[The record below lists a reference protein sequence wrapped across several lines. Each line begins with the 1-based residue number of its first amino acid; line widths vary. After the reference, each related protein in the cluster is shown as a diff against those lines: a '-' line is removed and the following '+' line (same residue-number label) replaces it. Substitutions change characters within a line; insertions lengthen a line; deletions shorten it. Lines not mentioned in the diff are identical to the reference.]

1 MSHHFQSASKI
12 FWVWLLIGSV
22 AASPVLAQS
31 LATTAPNTQGPPS
44 GVVRRLSIDD
54 AVRLALEQNLDI
66 QVDRLNPQISD
77 LDIAQAR
84 AAWTPSVSATLAT
97 VGTDSPVSSF
107 LVAAEG
113 GANKSSD
120 RRFSTGLGYSQLFP
134 WGGNASLSWDS
145 FRSTSNSLFT
155 NFNPT
160 LRSNM
165 VFDYTQPLLR
175 NREIDSARQQLLV
188 TRKNREISDVQ
199 FRETVVTTTRNV
211 KNAYWDL
218 AYAVASLAVNQ
229 QSLDLARQ
237 SLRNTRSRVEIGT
250 MAPIDIVEADA
261 EVATREEAVIVAEAT
276 IGQAEDRLKSLVLDP
291 ATPDFWNIKL
301 ELADVNPYQVQAIDL
316 EAAIRTALDKRT
328 DLRQARKTLESSD
341 INIRYARNQTLPDVD
356 LQVNYGLTGLGGTQF
371 ERDPT
376 RGFPGP
382 VVNQFNR
389 GFGSV
394 LGDLFTNN
402 YPNWTVSVTVGYP
415 VGVANA
421 EANLARARLQY
432 SQSQVQIKNIEL
444 QVVTQVRDVARQA
457 NSNAKRVDTTRVS
470 RQLNERR
477 LEAEEKKFA
486 AGTSTSFF
494 VFQAQRDL
502 SQARNNELRALL
514 DYNKSLVD
522 FETVQESAIGG
533 GGGVITVAGSGAIPG
548 GPAARTTA
556 TQVGQGQVQGF

>member
-1 MSHHFQSASKI
+1 MSYHFFSASK
-12 FWVWLLIGSV
+12 FVLVWLLMGGV
-22 AASPVLAQS
+22 LTGPVLAQGPAGAAS
-31 LATTAPNTQGPPS
+31 TTQPTAT
-44 GVVRRLSIDD
+44 GVVRKISIDD

-84 AAWTPSVSATLAT
+84 AAWTPEVSATVAT
-97 VGTDSPVSSF
+97 IGSDSPVNSF

-113 GANKSSD
+113 GATKTTD

-134 WGGNASLSWDS
+134 WGGNASLAWDS
-145 FRSTSNSLFT
+145 LRSTSNSLFT

-160 LRSNM
+160 LRSNLA
-165 VFDYTQPLLR
+165 FDYTQPLLR

-199 FRETVVTTTRNV
+199 FRDTVVTTTRNV

-218 AYAVASLAVNQ
+218 AYARASLTVSQ
-229 QSLDLARQ
+229 QTLDLARQ

-250 MAPIDIVEADA
+250 MAPIDIVQADA
-261 EVATREEAVIVAEAT
+261 EVADREEAVIVAEAA
-276 IGQAEDRLKSLVLDP
+276 IGEAEDRLKSLVLDP
-291 ATPDFWNIKL
+291 TTPDFWNIRF
-301 ELADVNPYQVQAIDL
+301 ELVDVNPYQVQAIDL
-316 EAAIRTALDKRT
+316 DAAVRAALDKRT
-328 DLRQARKTLESSD
+328 DLAQARKTLESSD
-341 INIRYARNQTLPDVD
+341 INIRYARNQILPDVN
-356 LQVNYGLTGLGGTQF
+356 LQVNYGLAGLGGTEF
-371 ERDPT
+371 LRGP
-376 RGFPGP
+376 GFPGP
-382 VVNQFNR
+382 VINEINR

-394 LGDLFTNN
+394 LGDLFANN
-402 YPNWTVSVTVGYP
+402 FPNWTVSRTVGYP
-415 VGVANA
+415 IGVASA

-432 SQSQVQIKNIEL
+432 SQSQVQIKNMEL
-444 QVVTQVRDVARQA
+444 QVVTQVRDVARQV
-457 NSNAKRVDTTRVS
+457 NTNAKRIDTTRVS

-502 SQARNNELRALL
+502 AEARNNELRALL

-533 GGGVITVAGSGAIPG
+533 GGGTITVAGSGVIPG
-548 GPAARTTA
+548 GGAVRTTA
-556 TQVGQGQVQGF
+556 TQTVQGQFGGF

>member
-1 MSHHFQSASKI
+1 MSDHFLPVSRLVS
-12 FWVWLLIGSV
+12 VWLLLGSV
-22 AASPVLAQS
+22 LTSPLMAQAPAASASTQPAPVG
-31 LATTAPNTQGPPS
+31 T
-44 GVVRRLSIDD
+44 VRRVSIDD

-66 QVDRLNPQISD
+66 QVNRLNPQISD

-84 AAWTPSVSATLAT
+84 AAWTPEVSANIAT
-97 VGTDSPVSSF
+97 VGSDSPVNSF

-113 GANKSSD
+113 GATKTSD
-120 RRFSTGLGYSQLFP
+120 RRFTTGLGYSQLFP
-134 WGGNASLSWDS
+134 WGGNTSLSWDS

-160 LRSNM
+160 LRSNV

-175 NREIDSARQQLLV
+175 NREIDASRQQLQV
-188 TRKNREISDVQ
+188 TRKNREMSDVQ
-199 FRETVVTTTRNV
+199 FREVVVNTTRNV
-211 KNAYWDL
+211 KNAFWDL
-218 AYAVASLAVNQ
+218 AYARASLNVNQ

-261 EVATREEAVIVAEAT
+261 EVADREEAVIVAEAA
-276 IGQAEDRLKSLVLDP
+276 IEQAQDRLKALVLDP
-291 ATPDFWNIKL
+291 ATPDFWNIRF
-301 ELADVNPYQVQAIDL
+301 ELVDVNPYQPQAIDL
-316 EAAIRTALDKRT
+316 DAAVRAALDKRT
-328 DLRQARKTLESSD
+328 DLAQARKTLESSD
-341 INIRYARNQTLPDVD
+341 INLRYAKNQTLPDLN
-356 LQVNYGLTGLGGTQF
+356 LQVNYGLTGLGGTEF
-371 ERDPT
+371 LRGP
-376 RGFPGP
+376 GFPGP
-382 VVNQFNR
+382 VINQINR

-394 LGDLFTNN
+394 MGDLFANN
-402 YPNWTVSVTVGYP
+402 FPNWTVSLNVGYP
-415 VGVANA
+415 IGVATE
-421 EANLARARLQY
+421 EANLARSRLQY

-444 QVVTQVRDVARQA
+444 QIVTQVRDVARQV
-457 NSNAKRVDTTRVS
+457 NTNAKRIDTTRAS

-502 SQARNNELRALL
+502 SEARNNELRALL

-533 GGGVITVAGSGAIPG
+533 GGGTITVAGSGVAPTAPSVRSTAIQ
-548 GPAARTTA
+548 T
-556 TQVGQGQVQGF
+556 GQGQFQGF

>member
-1 MSHHFQSASKI
+1 MSHHYRLVWISL
-12 FWVWLLIGSV
+12 WLLIGSLSTTPLEAQAPAGTTPAAQV
-22 AASPVLAQS
+22 APAGA
-31 LATTAPNTQGPPS
+31 
-44 GVVRRLSIDD
+44 VRRISIDD

-84 AAWTPSVSATLAT
+84 AVWTPEVSATLAT
-97 VGTDSPVSSF
+97 VGSDSPVNSF

-113 GANKSSD
+113 GATKTSD
-120 RRFSTGLGYSQLFP
+120 RRFTTGLGYSQLFP
-134 WGGNASLSWDS
+134 WGGNAGLSWDS
-145 FRSTSNSLFT
+145 YRATSNSLFT

-160 LRSNM
+160 LRSNFA
-165 VFDYTQPLLR
+165 FDYTQPLLR
-175 NREIDSARQQLLV
+175 NREIDSARQQLQV

-199 FRETVVTTTRNV
+199 FRETVVNTTRNV
-211 KNAYWDL
+211 KNAFWDL
-218 AYAVASLAVNQ
+218 AYARASLTVNQ

-261 EVATREEAVIVAEAT
+261 EVADREEAVIVAEAA
-276 IGQAEDRLKSLVLDP
+276 IEQAQDRLKALVLDP
-291 ATPDFWNIKL
+291 ATPDFWNIRF
-301 ELADVNPYQVQAIDL
+301 ELVDVNPYQSQPIDL
-316 EAAIRTALDKRT
+316 DAAVRAALDKRT
-328 DLRQARKTLESSD
+328 DLAQARKTLESSD
-341 INIRYARNQTLPDVD
+341 INIRYARNQTLPDVN
-356 LQVNYGLTGLGGTQF
+356 LQVNYGLTGLGGTEF
-371 ERDPT
+371 LRGP
-376 RGFPGP
+376 GFPGP
-382 VVNQFNR
+382 VINQINR

-394 LGDLFTNN
+394 LGDLFKNDF
-402 YPNWTVSVTVGYP
+402 PNWTVSLTVGYP
-415 VGVANA
+415 IGVAST

-444 QVVTQVRDVARQA
+444 QVVTQVRDVARQVNT
-457 NSNAKRVDTTRVS
+457 NSKRIDTTRVS

-502 SQARNNELRALL
+502 AEARNNELLALL

-533 GGGVITVAGSGAIPG
+533 GGGTITVASSGVVPTAPSVRATAIQ
-548 GPAARTTA
+548 T
-556 TQVGQGQVQGF
+556 GQGQVGGF

>member
-1 MSHHFQSASKI
+1 VAQSSGG
-12 FWVWLLIGSV
+12 L
-22 AASPVLAQS
+22 ASPQ
-31 LATTAPNTQGPPS
+31 ATPTPS
-44 GVVRRLSIDD
+44 GSVRRLSIDD

-84 AAWTPSVSATLAT
+84 SAWTPSVSATLT
-97 VGTDSPVSSF
+97 TLGTDSPVNSF

-113 GANKSSD
+113 GANKTSD

-145 FRSTSNSLFT
+145 YRATSNSLFT

-160 LRSNM
+160 LRSN
-165 VFDYTQPLLR
+165 VAFDYTQPLLR
-175 NREIDSARQQLLV
+175 NREIDNARQQLLV

-199 FRETVVTTTRNV
+199 FRQTVVNTTRSV

-218 AYAVASLAVNQ
+218 AYAVASLAVSQ

-237 SLRNTRSRVEIGT
+237 SLRDTRSRVEIGT

-261 EVATREEAVIVAEAT
+261 EVANREEAVIVAEAA
-276 IGQAEDRLKSLVLDP
+276 IGQAEDRLKALVLDP
-291 ATPDFWNIKL
+291 ATPDFWNIKI
-301 ELADVNPYQVQAIDL
+301 ELTDLNPYQAQAIDL
-316 EAAIRTALDKRT
+316 DAAVRNALDKRT
-328 DLRQARKTLESSD
+328 DLQQARKTLESSD
-341 INIRYARNQTLPDVD
+341 INLRYARNQILPDVN
-356 LQVNYGLTGLGGTQF
+356 LQVNYGVTGLGGTQF
-371 ERDPT
+371 VRGA
-376 RGFPGP
+376 GFPGP
-382 VVNQFNR
+382 VISQIDR

-394 LGDLFTNN
+394 LGDLFTNDF
-402 YPNWTVSVTVGYP
+402 PNWTVSLTVGYP
-415 VGVANA
+415 IGVASA
-421 EANLARARLQY
+421 EANLARSRLQY
-432 SQSQVQIKNIEL
+432 SQSQVQIKNLEL
-444 QVVTQVRDVARQA
+444 QVSTQVRDAARQV
-457 NSNAKRVDTTRVS
+457 NTNTKRIDTSRAS

-477 LEAEEKKFA
+477 LEAEQKKFA

-502 SQARNNELRALL
+502 AEARNNELRALL

-533 GGGVITVAGSGAIPG
+533 GGGVITVAGSGA
-548 GPAARTTA
+548 A
-556 TQVGQGQVQGF
+556 TSAPLATGTQTGQGQFQGF

>member
-1 MSHHFQSASKI
+1 MSHHFRSVSRI
-12 FWVWLLIGSV
+12 VPVWLLLGNLLTV
-22 AASPVLAQS
+22 PALAQAPAGTAS
-31 LATTAPNTQGPPS
+31 ATQPTAQ
-44 GVVRRLSIDD
+44 GVVRKLSIDD

-84 AAWTPSVSATLAT
+84 TAWTPSVSATLST
-97 VGTDSPVSSF
+97 LGSDSPVNSF

-113 GANKSSD
+113 GATKTSD
-120 RRFSTGLGYSQLFP
+120 RRFTTGLGYSQLFP

-145 FRSTSNSLFT
+145 YRSTSNSLFT

-160 LRSNM
+160 LRSN
-165 VFDYTQPLLR
+165 VGFDYTQPLLR
-175 NREIDSARQQLLV
+175 NREIDSSRQQLLV
-188 TRKNREISDVQ
+188 SRKNREISDVQ

-218 AYAVASLAVNQ
+218 AYARASLAVSQ

-237 SLRNTRSRVEIGT
+237 SLRNTRARVEIGT

-261 EVATREEAVIVAEAT
+261 EVADREEAVIVAEAA

-291 ATPDFWNIKL
+291 ATPDFWNL
-301 ELADVNPYQVQAIDL
+301 RFELVDVNPYQVQAIDL
-316 EAAIRTALDKRT
+316 DAAVRTALDKRT
-328 DLRQARKTLESSD
+328 DLAQARKTLESSD
-341 INIRYARNQTLPDVD
+341 INIRYARNQILPDVN
-356 LQVNYGLTGLGGTQF
+356 LNVNYGLTGLGGTEF
-371 ERDPT
+371 LRGP
-376 RGFPGP
+376 GFPGP
-382 VVNQFNR
+382 VINEINR

-394 LGDLFTNN
+394 LGDLFTNDF
-402 YPNWTVSVTVGYP
+402 PNWTFSVTVGYP
-415 VGVANA
+415 IGVASA
-421 EANLARARLQY
+421 EANLARSRLQY

-444 QVVTQVRDVARQA
+444 QVVTQVRDVARQV
-457 NSNAKRVDTTRVS
+457 NTNAKRIDTTRVS

-502 SQARNNELRALL
+502 SEARNDELRALL

-533 GGGVITVAGSGAIPG
+533 GGGTITVAGSGVISVG
-548 GPAARTTA
+548 GAVRTTA
-556 TQVGQGQVQGF
+556 TQTGQGQFGGF

>member
-1 MSHHFQSASKI
+1 MSYHFFSVLS
-12 FWVWLLIGSV
+12 FVPVWLLMGGV
-22 AASPVLAQS
+22 LTGPVLAQGPAGAAS
-31 LATTAPNTQGPPS
+31 TTQPAAT
-44 GVVRRLSIDD
+44 GVVRKISIDD

-84 AAWTPSVSATLAT
+84 AAWTPEVSATLAT
-97 VGTDSPVSSF
+97 IGSDSPVNSF

-113 GANKSSD
+113 GATKTTD

-134 WGGNASLSWDS
+134 WGGNASLAWDS
-145 FRSTSNSLFT
+145 LRSTSNSLFT

-160 LRSNM
+160 LRSNLA
-165 VFDYTQPLLR
+165 FDYTQPLLR

-199 FRETVVTTTRNV
+199 FRDTVVNTTRNV

-218 AYAVASLAVNQ
+218 AYARASLNVSQ
-229 QSLDLARQ
+229 QTLDLARQ

-261 EVATREEAVIVAEAT
+261 EVADREEAVIVAEAA

-291 ATPDFWNIKL
+291 TTPDFWNIRF
-301 ELADVNPYQVQAIDL
+301 ELVDVNPYQVQAIDL
-316 EAAIRTALDKRT
+316 DAAVRTALDKRT
-328 DLRQARKTLESSD
+328 DLAQARKTLESSD
-341 INIRYARNQTLPDVD
+341 INIRYARNQILPDVN
-356 LQVNYGLTGLGGTQF
+356 LQVNYGLAGLGGTEF
-371 ERDPT
+371 LRGP
-376 RGFPGP
+376 GFPGP
-382 VVNQFNR
+382 VVSEINR
-389 GFGSV
+389 SFGSV
-394 LGDLFTNN
+394 LGDLFANN
-402 YPNWTVSVTVGYP
+402 FPNWTVSLTVGYP
-415 VGVANA
+415 IGVATA

-432 SQSQVQIKNIEL
+432 SQSQVQIKNMEL
-444 QVVTQVRDVARQA
+444 QVVTQVRDVARQV
-457 NSNAKRVDTTRVS
+457 NTNAKRMDTTRVS

-477 LEAEEKKFA
+477 LEAEEKKFT

-502 SQARNNELRALL
+502 AEARNNELRALL

-533 GGGVITVAGSGAIPG
+533 GGGTITVAGSGVIPG
-548 GPAARTTA
+548 GGAVRTTA
-556 TQVGQGQVQGF
+556 TQAVQGQFGGF